1 MKIKLKKPL
10 TFVKSSSII
19 TFALQESNVNII
31 SKNNSEKYSR
41 GRRGAPAKG
50 VGRATG
56 ARVQIP
62 LSPLRTQTMFESFF
76 NMDFS
81 LFKTITQRVSV
92 LNNNPPAMR
101 VETICYTKKSPI
113 RYNIVVQAT
122 IVRKDGDFNG

>member
-1 MKIKLKKPL
+1 MVSVSGQIFVLKIR
-10 TFVKSSSII
+10 II
-19 TFALQESNVNII
+19 NIYF
-31 SKNNSEKYSR
+31 KQPK
-41 GRRGAPAKG
+41 GAWLYAMH
-50 VGRATG
+50 
-56 ARVQIP
+56 
-62 LSPLRTQTMFESFF
+62 LLY

>member
-1 MKIKLKKPL
+1 M
-10 TFVKSSSII
+10 TSRVKSG
-19 TFALQESNVNII
+19 TENIEVRM
-31 SKNNSEKYSR
+31 KDE
-41 GRRGAPAKG
+41 GLPAG
-50 VGRATG
+50 
-56 ARVQIP
+56 Q
-62 LSPLRTQTMFESFF
+62 SFVD
-76 NMDFS
+76 MDFS

>member
-1 MKIKLKKPL
+1 MKNFILLWLITIFRQEQNYIRIREHAKEIGLSDIKMR
-10 TFVKSSSII
+10 KSY
-19 TFALQESNVNII
+19 FL
-31 SKNNSEKYSR
+31 Y
-41 GRRGAPAKG
+41 
-50 VGRATG
+50 
-56 ARVQIP
+56 
-62 LSPLRTQTMFESFF
+62 
-76 NMDFS
+76 MDFS

>member
-1 MKIKLKKPL
+1 MGSL
-10 TFVKSSSII
+10 SSMGV
-19 TFALQESNVNII
+19 TQVYNQVVNNIH
-31 SKNNSEKYSR
+31 NL
-41 GRRGAPAKG
+41 
-50 VGRATG
+50 VF
-56 ARVQIP
+56 
-62 LSPLRTQTMFESFF
+62 L

>member
-1 MKIKLKKPL
+1 M
-10 TFVKSSSII
+10 
-19 TFALQESNVNII
+19 
-31 SKNNSEKYSR
+31 NSLYVSFSL
-41 GRRGAPAKG
+41 G
-50 VGRATG
+50 V
-56 ARVQIP
+56 
-62 LSPLRTQTMFESFF
+62 FY
-76 NMDFS
+76 MDFS

>member
-1 MKIKLKKPL
+1 MGADGGQTIFWSPSLK
-10 TFVKSSSII
+10 VK
-19 TFALQESNVNII
+19 
-31 SKNNSEKYSR
+31 
-41 GRRGAPAKG
+41 APSQG
-50 VGRATG
+50 LLLLG
-56 ARVQIP
+56 
-62 LSPLRTQTMFESFF
+62 L
-76 NMDFS
+76 DFS

>member
-1 MKIKLKKPL
+1 MKSGTENIEVRMKDEGLPAGQS
-10 TFVKSSSII
+10 FVD
-19 TFALQESNVNII
+19 
-31 SKNNSEKYSR
+31 
-41 GRRGAPAKG
+41 
-50 VGRATG
+50 
-56 ARVQIP
+56 
-62 LSPLRTQTMFESFF
+62 
-76 NMDFS
+76 MDFS

>member
-1 MKIKLKKPL
+1 MLVKIKQKIRCGIGAEEGN
-10 TFVKSSSII
+10 SS
-19 TFALQESNVNII
+19 V
-31 SKNNSEKYSR
+31 
-41 GRRGAPAKG
+41 
-50 VGRATG
+50 
-56 ARVQIP
+56 
-62 LSPLRTQTMFESFF
+62 SFS
-76 NMDFS
+76 MDFS

>member
-1 MKIKLKKPL
+1 MEIK
-10 TFVKSSSII
+10 
-19 TFALQESNVNII
+19 
-31 SKNNSEKYSR
+31 
-41 GRRGAPAKG
+41 KG
-50 VGRATG
+50 LLGKTDK
-56 ARVQIP
+56 
-62 LSPLRTQTMFESFF
+62 LFF

>member
-1 MKIKLKKPL
+1 MITNSSKSQDVLHL
-10 TFVKSSSII
+10 GFV
-19 TFALQESNVNII
+19 
-31 SKNNSEKYSR
+31 
-41 GRRGAPAKG
+41 
-50 VGRATG
+50 
-56 ARVQIP
+56 
-62 LSPLRTQTMFESFF
+62 

>member
-1 MKIKLKKPL
+1 MKAEYKNKLK
-10 TFVKSSSII
+10 FVKTPKQMCII
-19 TFALQESNVNII
+19 IFVSDF
-31 SKNNSEKYSR
+31 Y
-41 GRRGAPAKG
+41 
-50 VGRATG
+50 
-56 ARVQIP
+56 
-62 LSPLRTQTMFESFF
+62 
-76 NMDFS
+76 MDFS

>member
-1 MKIKLKKPL
+1 MLIFYVTLRK
-10 TFVKSSSII
+10 
-19 TFALQESNVNII
+19 
-31 SKNNSEKYSR
+31 
-41 GRRGAPAKG
+41 
-50 VGRATG
+50 RAR
-56 ARVQIP
+56 AF
-62 LSPLRTQTMFESFF
+62 SSFF
-76 NMDFS
+76 FLNMDFS

>member
-1 MKIKLKKPL
+1 MFVQKQTAQRLLPDDYMKADTFDYSKLSA
-10 TFVKSSSII
+10 FVS
-19 TFALQESNVNII
+19 
-31 SKNNSEKYSR
+31 
-41 GRRGAPAKG
+41 
-50 VGRATG
+50 
-56 ARVQIP
+56 
-62 LSPLRTQTMFESFF
+62 
-76 NMDFS
+76 MDFS

>member
-1 MKIKLKKPL
+1 MGSDGVQTIFWSPSLK
-10 TFVKSSSII
+10 VK
-19 TFALQESNVNII
+19 
-31 SKNNSEKYSR
+31 
-41 GRRGAPAKG
+41 APSQG
-50 VGRATG
+50 LL
-56 ARVQIP
+56 I
-62 LSPLRTQTMFESFF
+62 L

>member
-1 MKIKLKKPL
+1 MKNLKHK
-10 TFVKSSSII
+10 VK
-19 TFALQESNVNII
+19 
-31 SKNNSEKYSR
+31 
-41 GRRGAPAKG
+41 RRMELKCAF
-50 VGRATG
+50 
-56 ARVQIP
+56 
-62 LSPLRTQTMFESFF
+62 L

>member
-1 MKIKLKKPL
+1 MRLG
-10 TFVKSSSII
+10 
-19 TFALQESNVNII
+19 I
-31 SKNNSEKYSR
+31 S
-41 GRRGAPAKG
+41 
-50 VGRATG
+50 
-56 ARVQIP
+56 QISVIC
-62 LSPLRTQTMFESFF
+62 L

>member
-1 MKIKLKKPL
+1 MLLLSQDIADKI
-10 TFVKSSSII
+10 
-19 TFALQESNVNII
+19 A
-31 SKNNSEKYSR
+31 
-41 GRRGAPAKG
+41 
-50 VGRATG
+50 
-56 ARVQIP
+56 
-62 LSPLRTQTMFESFF
+62 SPFY
-76 NMDFS
+76 MDFS

>member
-1 MKIKLKKPL
+1 ML
-10 TFVKSSSII
+10 
-19 TFALQESNVNII
+19 
-31 SKNNSEKYSR
+31 SKNLLEINTLKILTCI
-41 GRRGAPAKG
+41 GFADAGF
-50 VGRATG
+50 
-56 ARVQIP
+56 
-62 LSPLRTQTMFESFF
+62 L

>member
-1 MKIKLKKPL
+1 MKSGTENIEVRMKDERLPAGQS
-10 TFVKSSSII
+10 FVD
-19 TFALQESNVNII
+19 
-31 SKNNSEKYSR
+31 
-41 GRRGAPAKG
+41 
-50 VGRATG
+50 
-56 ARVQIP
+56 
-62 LSPLRTQTMFESFF
+62 
-76 NMDFS
+76 MDFS

>member
-1 MKIKLKKPL
+1 MEERKNILQNN
-10 TFVKSSSII
+10 VGII
-19 TFALQESNVNII
+19 PSR
-31 SKNNSEKYSR
+31 SENEIR
-41 GRRGAPAKG
+41 CG
-50 VGRATG
+50 
-56 ARVQIP
+56 
-62 LSPLRTQTMFESFF
+62 LFLF
-76 NMDFS
+76 MDFS

>member
-1 MKIKLKKPL
+1 MKKLVACL
-10 TFVKSSSII
+10 LSV
-19 TFALQESNVNII
+19 
-31 SKNNSEKYSR
+31 
-41 GRRGAPAKG
+41 
-50 VGRATG
+50 ATMV
-56 ARVQIP
+56 AT
-62 LSPLRTQTMFESFF
+62 LY
-76 NMDFS
+76 MDFS

>member
-1 MKIKLKKPL
+1 MIFSLKRE
-10 TFVKSSSII
+10 V
-19 TFALQESNVNII
+19 AHI
-31 SKNNSEKYSR
+31 SVWLLLY
-41 GRRGAPAKG
+41 
-50 VGRATG
+50 
-56 ARVQIP
+56 
-62 LSPLRTQTMFESFF
+62 
-76 NMDFS
+76 MDFS

>member
-1 MKIKLKKPL
+1 MLIK
-10 TFVKSSSII
+10 
-19 TFALQESNVNII
+19 
-31 SKNNSEKYSR
+31 KYSFNHV
-41 GRRGAPAKG
+41 K
-50 VGRATG
+50 
-56 ARVQIP
+56 
-62 LSPLRTQTMFESFF
+62 MFKTVFF
-76 NMDFS
+76 YMDFS

>member
-1 MKIKLKKPL
+1 MVFFI
-10 TFVKSSSII
+10 
-19 TFALQESNVNII
+19 
-31 SKNNSEKYSR
+31 YSR
-41 GRRGAPAKG
+41 RLIIVP
-50 VGRATG
+50 
-56 ARVQIP
+56 
-62 LSPLRTQTMFESFF
+62 SFF
-76 NMDFS
+76 VVDTKEASRCFCLYWEGVIPSALVKTRLKYIWSGKPVCSATCLMDIVESSMDMDFS

>member
-1 MKIKLKKPL
+1 VGADGGQTIFWSPSLK
-10 TFVKSSSII
+10 VK
-19 TFALQESNVNII
+19 
-31 SKNNSEKYSR
+31 
-41 GRRGAPAKG
+41 APSQG
-50 VGRATG
+50 LLLLG
-56 ARVQIP
+56 
-62 LSPLRTQTMFESFF
+62 L
-76 NMDFS
+76 DFS

>member
-1 MKIKLKKPL
+1 MGAVGGQKIFWSPSLKGK
-10 TFVKSSSII
+10 
-19 TFALQESNVNII
+19 
-31 SKNNSEKYSR
+31 
-41 GRRGAPAKG
+41 APSQG
-50 VGRATG
+50 LLLLG
-56 ARVQIP
+56 
-62 LSPLRTQTMFESFF
+62 L
-76 NMDFS
+76 DFS

>member
-1 MKIKLKKPL
+1 MCFRADEIAPPWLATKP
-10 TFVKSSSII
+10 KNRII
-19 TFALQESNVNII
+19 FKAFALFWAE
-31 SKNNSEKYSR
+31 
-41 GRRGAPAKG
+41 AF
-50 VGRATG
+50 
-56 ARVQIP
+56 
-62 LSPLRTQTMFESFF
+62 LH
-76 NMDFS
+76 MDFS

>member
-1 MKIKLKKPL
+1 MIK
-10 TFVKSSSII
+10 
-19 TFALQESNVNII
+19 
-31 SKNNSEKYSR
+31 SR
-41 GRRGAPAKG
+41 READF
-50 VGRATG
+50 
-56 ARVQIP
+56 
-62 LSPLRTQTMFESFF
+62 LL

>member
-1 MKIKLKKPL
+1 MIKLKVVL
-10 TFVKSSSII
+10 II
-19 TFALQESNVNII
+19 YMINGTAFSL
-31 SKNNSEKYSR
+31 
-41 GRRGAPAKG
+41 
-50 VGRATG
+50 
-56 ARVQIP
+56 
-62 LSPLRTQTMFESFF
+62 

>member
-1 MKIKLKKPL
+1 MDYICKQPDFGIYVSKKIRL
-10 TFVKSSSII
+10 FVKYGGNP
-19 TFALQESNVNII
+19 LYI
-31 SKNNSEKYSR
+31 SCVICNHTR
-41 GRRGAPAKG
+41 F
-50 VGRATG
+50 
-56 ARVQIP
+56 
-62 LSPLRTQTMFESFF
+62 L